1 MTAQKGNK
9 AKYVLALLA
18 ALAAVLWMNVNTAHA
33 AQKLALFNFETAS
46 GGSGG
51 RSEGIFLDVQQ
62 CESRKNLKKRYRYGC
77 KAREGSDFGK
87 D

>member
-46 GGSGG
+46 DMKLEKGA
-51 RSEGIFLDVQQ
+51 D
-62 CESRKNLKKRYRYGC
+62 RK
-77 KAREGSDFGK
+77 SVV
-87 D
+87 